1 MISVSS
7 IQTGANA
14 AAAAS
19 DTPSRLPQKTL
30 GQQDFMKLLAVQFQ
44 MQDPM
49 KPMED
54 TAFIAQTAQF
64 TALENSTAMTSELT
78 RLREEQQRVVA
89 NSYLGHNVTVELA
102 DGTSASGAV
111 SAVVNEASGPKL
123 VIKGEKHALS
133 AVLRV
138 EPGLVS
144 APANPPANPP
154 ANARA

>member
-1 MISVSS
+1 MASVSS
-7 IQTGANA
+7 VLSGSNA
-14 AAAAS
+14 ATATG
-19 DTPSRLPQKTL
+19 DTASRLPQKTL

-64 TALENSTAMTSELT
+64 TALENSTVMTSELT

-89 NSYLGHNVTVELA
+89 NSYLGHSVTVELA
-102 DGTSASGAV
+102 DGTSATGAV
-111 SAVVNEASGPKL
+111 AAVVNEASGPKL

-144 APANPPANPP
+144 APAIAPVNTGA
-154 ANARA
+154 

>member
-1 MISVSS
+1 MASVSS
-7 IQTGANA
+7 VSSGSNA
-14 AAAAS
+14 AAGAS
-19 DTPSRLPQKTL
+19 DTASRLPQKML

-89 NSYLGHNVTVELA
+89 NSYLGHHVTVELA
-102 DGTSASGAV
+102 DGTAVTGAV
-111 SAVVNEASGPKL
+111 AAVVNEPTGPKL
-123 VIKGEKHALS
+123 VVNGEKHALS

-138 EPGLVS
+138 ETSPVS
-144 APANPPANPP
+144 APAIAPV
-154 ANARA
+154 NAGA

>member
-1 MISVSS
+1 MASVSS
-7 IQTGANA
+7 ISSGSNALAGTG
-14 AAAAS
+14 
-19 DTPSRLPQKTL
+19 DTASRLPQKVL

-89 NSYLGHNVTVELA
+89 NSYLGHHVTVELA
-102 DGTSASGAV
+102 DGTSATGAV
-111 SAVVNEASGPKL
+111 AAVVNEASGPKL
-123 VIKGEKHALS
+123 VVNGEKHALS

-138 EPGLVS
+138 EPNRVS
-144 APANPPANPP
+144 APAIAPVNTGA
-154 ANARA
+154 